1 MTRNNEDLFY
11 HMAHREN
18 RESISQ
24 AGLVPH
30 KPWED
35 MPKGVYV
42 MPGYPN
48 TAYGDD
54 IYEITPS
61 KRTEFHR
68 DPMDPGA
75 MYSRRTIRHSDFKRV
90 GHVFNDNGGAE
101 VHWHPEE
108 ECGGRINSPD
118 PRGRYIETDAGR

>member
-1 MTRNNEDLFY
+1 MTRYY
-11 HMAHREN
+11 HMSDKSN
-18 RESISQ
+18 RESIAQ
-24 AGLVPH
+24 NGLVPR

-42 MPGYPN
+42 MPDYPN

-61 KRTEFHR
+61 RNTEFHS

-90 GHVFNDNGGAE
+90 GHVFRDDTGSE
-101 VHWHPEE
+101 IHWHPEE
-108 ECGGRINSPD
+108 NCSGRMMDPD
-118 PRGRYIETDAGR
+118 PRGNYIEVDTGRD

>member
-1 MTRNNEDLFY
+1 MGAKEGRFY
-11 HMAHREN
+11 HVASKYN
-18 RESISQ
+18 RESIAK
-24 AGLVPH
+24 AGLIPQ

-42 MPGYPN
+42 MPDYPN

-61 KRTEFHR
+61 RRTEFHY

-75 MYSRRTIRHSDFKRV
+75 RYSRRTIRHSDFKRV
-90 GHVFNDNGGAE
+90 GHVFEDEGGAE

-108 ECGGRINSPD
+108 ECQGRINSPD
-118 PRGRYIETDAGR
+118 PRGRYQTDAGR